1 LEDWEICRLCT
12 LENPPGVFASLMIRA
27 RYVGSVTHKSAS
39 RCELAILDNAYQQI
53 KGKLDK
59 RGTGLSDRVA
69 GIANLEERMDDVRLL
84 KAT

>member
-1 LEDWEICRLCT
+1 
-12 LENPPGVFASLMIRA
+12 
-27 RYVGSVTHKSAS
+27 
-39 RCELAILDNAYQQI
+39 LDNAYQQI